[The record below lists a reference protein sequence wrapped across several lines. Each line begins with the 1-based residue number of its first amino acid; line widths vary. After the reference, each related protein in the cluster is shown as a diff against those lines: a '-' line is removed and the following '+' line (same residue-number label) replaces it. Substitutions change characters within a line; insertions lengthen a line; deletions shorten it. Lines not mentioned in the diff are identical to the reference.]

1 MADETIRS
9 EEDEVEAHG
18 YEGPRGAEGAE
29 AYEAAKDDEPDVE
42 AHAFE
47 GPRGF
52 EGYEKPADK

>member
-1 MADETIRS
+1 MGSAAA
-9 EEDEVEAHG
+9 EVG
-18 YEGPRGAEGAE
+18 VAEG
-29 AYEAAKDDEPDVE
+29 YEAAKDDEPDVE